1 MKTILL
7 MEDEPLIGEALQE
20 LLEKNNYKVD
30 WVTNTTDAMGILR
43 GGTSYDFVLSDGSG
57 WRECY
62 ELAIVNFGNHRVV
75 IFTGTEEIA
84 RTVRACGV
92 TAFTKPERLT
102 TIVAHI
108 NKVCS
113 LN

>member
-1 MKTILL
+1 MKVILL
-7 MEDEPLIGEALQE
+7 MEDDPFFGEALKE
-20 LLEKNNYKVD
+20 LLEQNNYEVT
-30 WVTNTTDAMGILR
+30 WVTNSAEAMEKLR
-43 GGTSYDFVLSDGSG
+43 SGTSYDFVLSDGKG

-62 ELAIVNFGNHRVV
+62 ELAIVNFGNHKVA

-84 RTVRACGV
+84 RAVRAYGV

-102 TIVAHI
+102 IIVAHI
-108 NKVCS
+108 NKACS